1 MLAAFK
7 IYTQNNISFQQWRN
21 TQKDL
26 SQLALVGYDG
36 MIQKHESL
44 DLPRPAHLFCLSLSL
59 SFFLFWAG
67 VVLADQENFKS
78 FKKRA
83 MGNPTNYSL
92 AQLFIPKCWATGHLI
107 WGVSRVWNALPVS
120 LAGCGM
126 SFSLHSEMTFAP
138 MNTLWLL
145 QLDS

>member
-7 IYTQNNISFQQWRN
+7 IYTQNNISFQQRRN

-59 SFFLFWAG
+59 SFFLFPPYWG
-67 VVLADQENFKS
+67 IVLADQENFP
-78 FKKRA
+78 FCKKRA

-92 AQLFIPKCWATGHLI
+92 AQLFIPKC
-107 WGVSRVWNALPVS
+107 
-120 LAGCGM
+120 
-126 SFSLHSEMTFAP
+126 
-138 MNTLWLL
+138 
-145 QLDS
+145 